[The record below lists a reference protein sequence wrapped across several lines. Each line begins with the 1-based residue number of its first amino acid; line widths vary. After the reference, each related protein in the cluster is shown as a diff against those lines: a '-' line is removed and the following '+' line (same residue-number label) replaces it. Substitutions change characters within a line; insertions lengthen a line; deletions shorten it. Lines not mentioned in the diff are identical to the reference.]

1 MIALDANLS
10 PAALRTV
17 FSLARKYHV
26 PVCADPT
33 SATLAPRLCPYFPD
47 LFVITPNSAEAEA
60 LCDVRVQGRKSA
72 LMAAKKLIAM
82 GVQIAIITL
91 GATGLAYAT
100 SQESGH
106 VPAIECDIVD
116 MTGAGDALTAGAIF
130 GLLNDLPIDQA
141 VRLGL
146 SAAAITLQSRET
158 VHPDLSLERLYDQLQ
173 I

>member
-1 MIALDANLS
+1 M
-10 PAALRTV
+10 
-17 FSLARKYHV
+17 H
-26 PVCADPT
+26 
-33 SATLAPRLCPYFPD
+33 
-47 LFVITPNSAEAEA
+47 
-60 LCDVRVQGRKSA
+60 VQGRRSA
-72 LMAAKKLIAM
+72 LTAAKKLVTM
-82 GVQIAIITL
+82 GVRIAIITL

-146 SAAAITLQSRET
+146 SAAALTLQSRET
-158 VHPDLSLERLYDQLQ
+158 VHPDLSLEHLYDQLQ